1 MCARS
6 KRPAS
11 SLTIAASESAIPTR
25 TSGIHGRADD
35 IPRFLEQLNEMFEVE
50 QSPEP
55 MQSRRVSG
63 PAGGGP
69 ELPEIAVTTIPRP
82 LTIR

>member
-1 MCARS
+1 
-6 KRPAS
+6 
-11 SLTIAASESAIPTR
+11 
-25 TSGIHGRADD
+25 
-35 IPRFLEQLNEMFEVE
+35 MFEVE